1 MCVSGLL
8 YRPALVGNKSGDS
21 DGDNNNNDNDD
32 NDDNNDDDDDDLA
45 GTVTSSVGHLSQTT
59 MEELNRHDRLQASL
73 SQFDL
78 TRSEQVWT
86 PSVAALKRR
95 PEVDE

>member
-1 MCVSGLL
+1 MYSWPKDSDFVYLGSPLQTCSCRQQNV
-8 YRPALVGNKSGDS
+8 VGDS
-21 DGDNNNNDNDD
+21 DKY
-32 NDDNNDDDDDDLA
+32 NDDDNA

-59 MEELNRHDRLQASL
+59 MEELNRHDGLQASL

-95 PEVDE
+95 PEVNEWS